1 LCLSFAARA
10 TLAVKLGRMSK
21 SDTCFTNLQIKKI
34 ETEGSITTGCTLS
47 KTLDKGKSEGSKTV
61 VREVV
66 DKCYSEILDIKNS
79 HDQGKGN
86 AECH

>member
-1 LCLSFAARA
+1 MYSF
-10 TLAVKLGRMSK
+10 
-21 SDTCFTNLQIKKI
+21 
-34 ETEGSITTGCTLS
+34 EE
-47 KTLDKGKSEGSKTV
+47 GKSEGSKTV